1 MEYSFSRKVS
11 LVIQY
16 SKEEAEKLHNPC
28 ISPEHLV
35 LGMIKDKDNKA
46 VYALE
51 SLYVDIYQVQQT
63 LSELLH
69 DKAEET
75 QARVFGVVFD
85 EAGTNA
91 LKGSVWES
99 IRLNSSEIN
108 VEHLLLAIMRQKENK
123 VTQIINSYDVTYQD
137 IADKL
142 KEANQPKP
150 SAGFDFDEEDDDE
163 GIQRQPLFN
172 SGSEKKEAVGQK
184 ETNDTKEETPFLDQ
198 YGTDLTKLAAE
209 DKLDSVIG
217 REKEIDRICQILSR
231 RKKNNPILVGDPGVG
246 KTAIVEGI
254 AIRINEGNVHYN
266 LRDKRIVSLEMGTLV
281 AGTKYRG
288 EFENRIMGVLKELS
302 RNRNIILFI
311 DEIHN
316 IVGAGSASGTMDAA
330 NLLKP
335 ALANGSLQCIGAT
348 TQDEYRQY
356 FEKDGALDRRFQKVT
371 VEQPSEDETLQILRN
386 IKDKYE
392 EHHRVRYTDKALEAC
407 VKLTARYIPDRFFPD
422 KAIDALDEAGSRA
435 HMKSIVVPAEI
446 KEQEQEI
453 EGIRKLKMQAVS
465 RQDYE
470 LAGNLRNQECEM
482 NDKLETLKQSWLEK
496 EKESHA
502 DIDEAQIAEVVS
514 MMSGVPSQRVS
525 STESSQLK
533 EIGNKLK
540 AKIIAQDKAINTIA
554 HAIQRNRLGL
564 KDPNRPIGSF
574 LFLGPTGVG
583 KTYLAKQLALQF
595 FGREEALIRL
605 DMSEYSEKYTAS
617 RLIGSAP
624 GYVGY
629 DEGGELVEKVRRNPY
644 SVILF
649 DEIEKADSSI
659 YNMLLQV
666 LDEGR
671 LTASNGKTAN
681 FKNTVIILTSNVGSR
696 QLKDFRNSIGFASR
710 QASAESE
717 NAHSRDII
725 QKALNKTFAPE
736 FLNRLDEIITFNQ
749 LDQSAIEQIAQLEI
763 DRLAQRI
770 KESGFIM
777 QTDADVVKHIA
788 TQGYDMQYGARP
800 LRRAIQS
807 KIEDKLVD
815 LIIEQSLQPGC
826 TIIYI
831 GMSEDGKD
839 TVLSVKA

>member
-123 VTQIINSYDVTYQD
+123 VTQLINSYDVTYQD

-150 SAGFDFDEEDDDE
+150 SSGLDFDEEDDDE

-184 ETNDTKEETPFLDQ
+184 EATGTKEETPFLDQ
-198 YGTDLTKLAAE
+198 YGIDLTKLAAE
-209 DKLDSVIG
+209 DRLDSVIG

-231 RKKNNPILVGDPGVG
+231 RKKNSPILVGDPGVG
-246 KTAIVEGI
+246 KTAIVEGL

-356 FEKDGALDRRFQKVT
+356 FEKDGALERRFQKVT
-371 VEQPSEDETLQILRN
+371 VEQPSEEETLQILKN

-392 EHHRVRYTDKALEAC
+392 AHHRVRYTDKALEAC
-407 VKLTARYIPDRFFPD
+407 VKLTARYIPERFFPD
-422 KAIDALDEAGSRA
+422 KAIDALDESGSRA
-435 HMKSIVVPAEI
+435 HLKSIVVPAEI

-470 LAGNLRNQECEM
+470 LAGNLRNQECDM

-540 AKIIAQDKAINTIA
+540 SKIIAQDKAIDTIA

-826 TIIYI
+826 TIYI

>member
-150 SAGFDFDEEDDDE
+150 SSGLDFDEDDDDE

-184 ETNDTKEETPFLDQ
+184 EATGTKEETPFLDQ
-198 YGTDLTKLAAE
+198 YGIDLTKLAAE

-246 KTAIVEGI
+246 KTAIVEGL

-371 VEQPSEDETLQILRN
+371 VEQPSEEETLQILKN

-392 EHHRVRYTDKALEAC
+392 AHHRVRYTDKALEAC
-407 VKLTARYIPDRFFPD
+407 VKLTARYIPERFFPD
-422 KAIDALDEAGSRA
+422 KAIDALDESGSRA

-540 AKIIAQDKAINTIA
+540 SKIIAQDKAIDTIA

-629 DEGGELVEKVRRNPY
+629 DEGGELVEKVKRNPY

-800 LRRAIQS
+800 LRRAIQN

-826 TIIYI
+826 TIYI

>member
-150 SAGFDFDEEDDDE
+150 SSGLDFDEDDDDE
-163 GIQRQPLFN
+163 GIQRLPLFN
-172 SGSEKKEAVGQK
+172 AGSEKKEAVGQK
-184 ETNDTKEETPFLDQ
+184 EATGTKEETPFLDQ
-198 YGTDLTKLAAE
+198 YGIDLTKLAAE

-246 KTAIVEGI
+246 KTAIVEGL

-281 AGTKYRG
+281 AGSKYRG

-371 VEQPSEDETLQILRN
+371 VEQPSEEETLQILKN

-392 EHHRVRYTDKALEAC
+392 AHHRVRYTDKALEAC
-407 VKLTARYIPDRFFPD
+407 VKLTARYIPERFFPD
-422 KAIDALDEAGSRA
+422 KAIDALDESGSRA

-502 DIDEAQIAEVVS
+502 DIDESQIAEVVS

-540 AKIIAQDKAINTIA
+540 AKIIAQDKAIDTIA

-826 TIIYI
+826 TICI

>member
-150 SAGFDFDEEDDDE
+150 SSGLDFDEEDDDE

-184 ETNDTKEETPFLDQ
+184 EATGTKEETPFLNQ
-198 YGTDLTKLAAE
+198 YGIDLTKLAAE

-246 KTAIVEGI
+246 KTAIVEGL

-371 VEQPSEDETLQILRN
+371 VEQPSEEETLQILKN

-407 VKLTARYIPDRFFPD
+407 VKLTARYIPERFFPD
-422 KAIDALDEAGSRA
+422 KAIDALDESGSRA

-540 AKIIAQDKAINTIA
+540 AKIIAQDKAIDTIA

-564 KDPNRPIGSF
+564 KDPNRPISSF

-826 TIIYI
+826 TICI